1 MISCVICYFGFSSI
15 LNNDSY
21 YHDNKINILLKK
33 HAINYIIKVYKKYKF
48 RKNLYLYSYFL
59 LNLYYHPK
67 SEYLNYLVNNFDNNI
82 LKYTRMGYINKNN
95 KLIFFNFII

>member
-1 MISCVICYFGFSSI
+1 MISCMICYFGFSSI
-15 LNNDSY
+15 LNNNEY
-21 YHDNKINILLKK
+21 RYNHNLNILLKK
-33 HAINYIIKVYKKYKF
+33 HAVNYIIKVYKKYKF

-67 SEYLNYLVNNFDNNI
+67 SKYLIYLVNNFDNNFI
-82 LKYTRMGYINKNN
+82 NNKKIAYINKNN